1 MSEVNNKTGPASG
14 KKREM
19 SGLKKKL
26 REQRELAAV
35 FEDNRSYLALFAVIV
50 AALLVILISILALK
64 LPVVAI
70 CIMVML
76 EAGVAA
82 CLQNEPIWLHGLVV
96 LVEVVAGILCGKTVF
111 MILLAA
117 LYVVEILVM
126 KLLRS

>member
-1 MSEVNNKTGPASG
+1 MSEVNNKAGAASG
-14 KKREM
+14 KKNEM

-26 REQRELAAV
+26 REQRGMAAII
-35 FEDNRSYLALFAVIV
+35 EDNKQYLALFAVIV

-70 CIMVML
+70 CIMVL
-76 EAGVAA
+76 IEAGLAA
-82 CLQNEPIWLHGLVV
+82 CLQNEPIWLHGLIV
-96 LVEVVAGILCGKTVF
+96 LVEIIAGILCGKTVF

-117 LYVVEILVM
+117 LYVVGILVL

>member
-1 MSEVNNKTGPASG
+1 MSEANNKTGVSSAKNG
-14 KKREM
+14 EM

-26 REQRELAAV
+26 RAQRGISAEL
-35 FEDNRSYLALFAVIV
+35 EENKPYLALFALIV

-64 LPVVAI
+64 LPVVSI
-70 CIMVML
+70 CIMVLL
-76 EAGVAA
+76 EAAIAA

-96 LVEVVAGILCGKTVF
+96 LVEIIAGIICGKTIF

-117 LYVVEILVM
+117 LYVVGILVL

>member
-1 MSEVNNKTGPASG
+1 MSEVNNKTEAALG
-14 KKREM
+14 KKSEM

-26 REQRELAAV
+26 KEQRGITAV
-35 FEDNRSYLALFAVIV
+35 IEDNKQYLALFAVIV
-50 AALLVILISILALK
+50 AALLVILVSILVLK

-70 CIMVML
+70 CIMVLM
-76 EAGVAA
+76 EAGIAA

-96 LVEVVAGILCGKTVF
+96 LAEIIAGILCGKIVF

-117 LYVVEILVM
+117 LYVVGILVL